1 MLYLKFHLEWIQM
14 LVVEAKIKSHSSIFL
29 FNHKTQ
35 HLTEVEDCGKIVK
48 VRSESGE
55 EIP

>member
-29 FNHKTQ
+29 FNHETQ
-35 HLTEVEDCGKIVK
+35 HLTEVEDCGKTVK